1 MIHCWICRCSG
12 LLALCKETEMGE
24 VLGEAVVYRLGSNEF
39 DENETKRR
47 YETNDFPILDDH
59 PEFQ

>member
-1 MIHCWICRCSG
+1 
-12 LLALCKETEMGE
+12 MGE

-59 PEFQ
+59 PEFQR

>member
-1 MIHCWICRCSG
+1 
-12 LLALCKETEMGE
+12 MGE

-47 YETNDFPILDDH
+47 YETIEFPILDDR
-59 PEFQ
+59 PEFQR